1 MATTLFWMAVIWLGY
16 VYLGYPL
23 ALKALAL
30 VRRVRPQAREE
41 AYPAV
46 SVLLAARNEEQDI
59 AWKVR
64 ETLAWDYPAGKLELL
79 VLSDASEDRTDEILR
94 GFNDPRLKAIRV
106 EQRGGK
112 GAALNR
118 LAQLARGEVF
128 FFTDANTHIPAGCL
142 KRMVRHFA
150 DQRVGCVTGRTSGEA
165 VEDAEVGSGGRLY
178 LGYETTISQM
188 ESRLGSVLVC
198 DGAIF
203 CIRGA
208 LFHPLNP
215 DLAND
220 LELPMRIGRAGYWVL
235 HEPGAVA
242 FEKDT
247 SSAWESFKQRRRI
260 SAQGMLAMWKLRGT
274 LRGLRGWQFISRK
287 FLRWLTIIPL
297 LLALVAAAALRGRF
311 FQTILLLQV
320 VFYLGV
326 LLGLM
331 LSLRKHDSG
340 GVLSVPFYVVLSSLA
355 TLVGVIDACLGK
367 RFAVWEIPTLS
378 RGGYGT
384 TWQKIG

>member
-1 MATTLFWMAVIWLGY
+1 MATLFWIAVIWLGY

-23 ALKALAL
+23 ALKMLGL
-30 VRRVRPQAREE
+30 VRRVRPQARED
-41 AYPAV
+41 YCPKV
-46 SVLLAARNEEQDI
+46 SVLLAARNEEKDI
-59 AWKVR
+59 GWKVT
-64 ETLAWDYPAGKLELL
+64 ETLAWDYPAEKLEL
-79 VLSDASEDRTDEILR
+79 VVVSDASEDKTDEILR
-94 GFNDPRLKAIRV
+94 GFTDPRLKVIRV
-106 EQRGGK
+106 EKRGGK

-118 LAQLARGEVF
+118 MAQVAGGEVL

-142 KRMVRHFA
+142 QRMVRHFS
-150 DQRVGCVTGRTSGEA
+150 DQRVGCVTGRTSSDA
-165 VEDAEVGSGGRLY
+165 VEDVEVGTGGRLY
-178 LGYETTISQM
+178 LGYETTISQL

-203 CIRGA
+203 CIRKA
-208 LFHPLNP
+208 CFHPLNP

-242 FEKDT
+242 FENDT

-287 FLRWLTIIPL
+287 FLRWLTIVPL
-297 LLALVAAAALRGRF
+297 VLALVAALFLAGPF
-311 FQTILLLQV
+311 FRVILGLQV
-320 VFYLGV
+320 AFYLGA
-326 LLGLM
+326 LSGLM

-340 GVLSVPFYVVLSSLA
+340 GIASVPFYVVLSSLA

-378 RGGYGT
+378 RGGDGA
-384 TWQKIG
+384 TWEKVG

>member
-1 MATTLFWMAVIWLGY
+1 MAAALFWMAVAWLGY

-23 ALKALAL
+23 ALKMLAL
-30 VRRVRPQAREE
+30 VRRVRAQVQEDFCPT
-41 AYPAV
+41 V
-46 SVLLAARNEEQDI
+46 SVLLAARNEEKDI
-59 AWKVR
+59 AWKVS
-64 ETLAWDYPAGKLELL
+64 ETLAWDYPAEKLELL

-94 GFNDPRLKAIRV
+94 GFSDPRLRVVRV
-106 EQRGGK
+106 ETRGGK

-118 LAQLARGEVF
+118 LAQLARGEVL
-128 FFTDANTHIPAGCL
+128 FFTDANTHIPTGCL

-150 DQRVGCVTGRTSGEA
+150 DDRVGCVTGRTSAEE
-165 VEDAEVGSGGRLY
+165 VQDAEVGRGGRLY
-178 LGYETTISQM
+178 LGYETTITQL

-220 LELPMRIGRAGYWVL
+220 LELPMRIGRAGYWVV

-247 SSAWESFKQRRRI
+247 SSPWESFKQRRRI

-274 LRGLRGWQFISRK
+274 LRGLRGWQFVSRK
-287 FLRWLTIIPL
+287 FLRWLTIVPL
-297 LLALVAAAALRGRF
+297 LIALAAVMALGGPFFRAILV
-311 FQTILLLQV
+311 LQV
-320 VFYLGV
+320 VFYLGA
-326 LLGLM
+326 LLGLT
-331 LSLRKHDSG
+331 LSFRKHDSG
-340 GVLSVPFYVVLSSLA
+340 GFLSVPFYVVLSSLA

-378 RGGYGT
+378 RGGDGT

>member
-1 MATTLFWMAVIWLGY
+1 MAAKLFWIAVIWAGY

-23 ALKALAL
+23 ALKLLAL
-30 VRRVRPQAREE
+30 FRRVRPQAREDF
-41 AYPAV
+41 YPAV
-46 SVLLAARNEEQDI
+46 SVLLAARNEEKDI
-59 AWKVR
+59 GWKVS
-64 ETLAWDYPAGKLELL
+64 ETLAWDYPAEKLELL
-79 VLSDASEDRTDEILR
+79 VVSDASEDKTDDILR
-94 GFNDPRLKAIRV
+94 GFNDPRLKVIRV
-106 EQRGGK
+106 EKRGGK

-118 LAQLARGEVF
+118 LAQIAGGELL

-150 DQRVGCVTGRTSGEA
+150 DQRVGCVTGRTSSEP
-165 VEDAEVGSGGRLY
+165 VQDAEVGSGGRLY
-178 LGYETTISQM
+178 LGYETTISQL

-235 HEPGAVA
+235 HEPGAAA
-242 FEKDT
+242 FERDT

-274 LRGLRGWQFISRK
+274 LRGLRGWQFVSRK
-287 FLRWLTIIPL
+287 FLRWLTIVPL
-297 LLALVAAAALRGRF
+297 LLALVTVITLGGPFYRSVLA
-311 FQTILLLQV
+311 LQV
-320 VFYLGV
+320 LFYLGALFGFV
-326 LLGLM
+326 

-340 GVLSVPFYVVLSSLA
+340 GFVSVPFYVVLSSLA
-355 TLVGVIDACLGK
+355 ALVGVIDACLGK

-378 RGGYGT
+378 RGGDGT
-384 TWQKIG
+384 TWQKVG